1 MESYLEH
8 IEAKIAYR
16 IGLFRYLSR
25 SAQEPNN
32 KTMMNVFKSVIRTVI
47 IYGYPVLLTADQK
60 IWDRLQI
67 MQNKAIRAALDLP
80 ILEASI
86 NSIILVSPDNVTL
99 VNEQKGPISRP
110 TPPIS
115 PFNRLSVSS
124 TSLPLVSIP
133 PRLIPLATTTTCL
146 ILPIVLPPSSPAAA
160 SPTITS
166 PSSPTAMETVTSNK
180 MQFICSITKE
190 NEPAWLIGLKQFHH
204 DALRPVDKQIQR
216 LSDDHRIVEDHL
228 NEAEEM
234 ITSTAEQKKQL
245 DEECRPGQW
254 FLNLV
259 LVKGQ
264 NDKRIYTNQSA
275 LIKENIDQMRAARA
289 KINQYWLDRINDE
302 LRKRQTHNYRH
313 GVLSSKTTIKRLNQD
328 GGRRKSF
335 VL

>member
-1 MESYLEH
+1 MSTTPATASKTLKNSCVLVFDGNSDTINECLRRHLRKLE
-8 IEAKIAYR
+8 KTNR
-16 IGLFRYLSR
+16 T
-25 SAQEPNN
+25 N
-32 KTMMNVFKSVIRTVI
+32 KKNARKGASHPTKLVFL
-47 IYGYPVLLTADQK
+47 IYFDDG
-60 IWDRLQI
+60 
-67 MQNKAIRAALDLP
+67 
-80 ILEASI
+80 
-86 NSIILVSPDNVTL
+86 

-254 FLNLV
+254 FL
-259 LVKGQ
+259 K
-264 NDKRIYTNQSA
+264 
-275 LIKENIDQMRAARA
+275 
-289 KINQYWLDRINDE
+289 
-302 LRKRQTHNYRH
+302 
-313 GVLSSKTTIKRLNQD
+313 
-328 GGRRKSF
+328 
-335 VL
+335 